1 MPRRT
6 TRGQAAAAASA
17 RRPLFAATIALAL
30 AIGGQAQAQQACEV
44 KLGALG
50 PMSGPAAQW
59 GLAMLGAAELAA
71 AEANAR
77 NFTVAGRRCTVS
89 VVSYDTRY
97 TAEGAAA
104 GINNLASQG
113 VRFVIGPVGSPE
125 VTGAKPVATR
135 HNLLMFANSYAKNA
149 IGPQWPL
156 VFHLGPGPSEW
167 AAPIVRMAQQHFGM
181 RSVAVVAPNDQG
193 GTDIASVDAEVYRS
207 LGITA
212 TEEYYQRG
220 TTNFAPI
227 VTRILAGRPDAVDTA
242 SSPPGDSGL
251 IVRQLR
257 QAGFTGPIG
266 HLGGPGTEE
275 IIRVAGGIDVLK
287 NFYWYEV
294 VPTEDPQV
302 RAIADEYKRLLGR
315 DAPENTNMWLWVVG
329 ARMTLRAMEAAGTT
343 TDTRKVAE
351 ALRAMPV
358 DDPNVGRGSWAGQ
371 RFFGIN
377 QELSLPFGAGLIVDG
392 QNRGVR
398 RIEVGQ

>member
-1 MPRRT
+1 MPGIAKRSLT
-6 TRGQAAAAASA
+6 ASLVLLGLSVSTGA
-17 RRPLFAATIALAL
+17 V
-30 AIGGQAQAQQACEV
+30 AQTACEV

-77 NFTVAGRRCTVS
+77 GGLTVGNQRCNVS

-149 IGPQWPL
+149 IGLQWPL

-167 AAPIVRMAQQHFGM
+167 APPIARIAQQQFGM
-181 RSVAVVAPNDQG
+181 RSIAIVAPNDQG
-193 GTDIASVDAEVYRS
+193 GTDIASVDAEVYRR

-227 VTRILAGRPDAVDTA
+227 VTRLLASRPDAVDTA
-242 SSPPGDSGL
+242 SSPPGDAGL

-266 HLGGPGTEE
+266 RLGGPGTDE
-275 IIRVAGGIDVLK
+275 IIRVAGGIDVLR

-294 VPTEDPQV
+294 APTEDPRV
-302 RAIADEYKRLLGR
+302 RTISDEYKRLLGR
-315 DAPENTNMWLWVVG
+315 DAPENTNLWLWVVG
-329 ARMTLRAMEAAGTT
+329 ARMTLRAIERAGTAN
-343 TDTRKVAE
+343 DTRRVAA
-351 ALRAMPV
+351 ALRELPV
-358 DDPNVGRGSWAGQ
+358 EDPNLGRGTWTGQ
-371 RFFGIN
+371 AFFGIN
-377 QELSLPFGAGLIVDG
+377 QELSLPFGMGMILDG
-392 QNRGVR
+392 RMVGVR
-398 RIEVGQ
+398 RIDVSPQ

>member
-1 MPRRT
+1 M
-6 TRGQAAAAASA
+6 
-17 RRPLFAATIALAL
+17 
-30 AIGGQAQAQQACEV
+30 
-44 KLGALG
+44 
-50 PMSGPAAQW
+50 

-156 VFHLGPGPSEW
+156 VFHLGPGPANGRRRSSSW
-167 AAPIVRMAQQHFGM
+167 RSSSSACARSSWWHRTTRAAPTSPASMP
-181 RSVAVVAPNDQG
+181 RSIAASASPRPRNTTSAAPP
-193 GTDIASVDAEVYRS
+193 
-207 LGITA
+207 
-212 TEEYYQRG
+212 
-220 TTNFAPI
+220 FAPI
-227 VTRILAGRPDAVDTA
+227 VTRILSSRPDAVDTA

-329 ARMTLRAMEAAGTT
+329 ARMTLRAMETAGTT